1 MGIKT
6 RAQLAEMTKDE
17 LAEELLQYMD
27 LSSQIKSIS
36 DKLDELTS
44 KHSQVISELA
54 VSKKCNSLLLERI
67 QQLERESLDSSQYL
81 RREMIELNPIST
93 SIDDNEL
100 ETKIC
105 KVLSMTA
112 GTNITSSMLQRC
124 HRLTKKNVVIVK
136 FNDRKVRQNVITNRR
151 KL

>member
-1 MGIKT
+1 MF
-6 RAQLAEMTKDE
+6 
-17 LAEELLQYMD
+17 
-27 LSSQIKSIS
+27 
-36 DKLDELTS
+36 
-44 KHSQVISELA
+44 
-54 VSKKCNSLLLERI
+54 
-67 QQLERESLDSSQYL
+67 
-81 RREMIELNPIST
+81 IST

-112 GTNITSSMLQRC
+112 GTEITSSMLQSC

-151 KL
+151 KLKEKSDELGDLGFHEKIYINDSLCKLNKELFYKCRELKKAKKVYDTWFFNNKICLQVSANGPIKNVFHS

>member
-67 QQLERESLDSSQYL
+67 QQ
-81 RREMIELNPIST
+81 
-93 SIDDNEL
+93 
-100 ETKIC
+100 
-105 KVLSMTA
+105 
-112 GTNITSSMLQRC
+112 
-124 HRLTKKNVVIVK
+124 
-136 FNDRKVRQNVITNRR
+136 
-151 KL
+151 